1 MKLVLLTVGKTD
13 SAALQN
19 QIDTFGKRLSRY
31 IPFRMECLTD
41 LKFGGK
47 TEPAQICK
55 KQGEQILDFL
65 KPQDVVWLLDEKG
78 REFTS
83 RGFAAYLQKTMNTGP
98 KRLVLLIGGAYGFSP
113 EVRNRADA
121 SICLSRMTFNHQIVR
136 LMAVEQLY
144 RGYAILKG
152 DPYHND

>member
-1 MKLVLLTVGKTD
+1 MKLLLLTVGKTD
-13 SAALQN
+13 SAALQS
-19 QIDTFGKRLSRY
+19 QIDTFGKRLKRY
-31 IPFRMECLTD
+31 VPFQMECLTD
-41 LKFGGK
+41 LKFSAK
-47 TEPAQICK
+47 TEPSQIRQ
-55 KQGEQILDFL
+55 KQGKQILEFL

-83 RGFAAYLQKTMNTGP
+83 RGFAGYLQKAMNAGP

-113 EVRNRADA
+113 EVRARSSA
-121 SICLSRMTFNHQIVR
+121 SISLSRMTFNHQIVR